1 MTTLP
6 EPKTPQGGS
15 WTKAGPMKPHPDP
28 DMIGHGFIYDHLS
41 GIRAIS
47 AVEFLEFKGGNGEKR
62 FEYHLSISNA
72 GRRAN
77 QDQVKQAVADFG
89 MEGAEEDNH
98 SASVT
103 RNFWLPVGAKVA
115 PECPCKEIE
124 KPHDEGDGFI
134 WREMSPRP

>member
-6 EPKTPQGGS
+6 EPKTPQGS
-15 WTKAGPMKPHPDP
+15 WTRVGPMKPHPDP

-47 AVEFLEFKGGNGEKR
+47 AVELIEETKGAPKTWT
-62 FEYHLSISNA
+62 YHLSISNA

-77 QDQVKQAVADFG
+77 QDQVNQAVADFG
-89 MEGAEEDNH
+89 MDGAEEDNH
-98 SASVT
+98 SARVT
-103 RNFWLPVGAKVA
+103 RNFWLPVGLKVA
-115 PECPCKEIE
+115 PECPCKETE
-124 KPHDEGDGFI
+124 KPHDEGGGFI